1 MLQSFRQPPKVAEAR
16 TAPVKAIGQ
25 SELMQMTL
33 NRIMLD
39 TLLSLGVSKSD
50 LMAQLREAT
59 SNLNMS
65 SNENAAV
72 GLEMLSRQLKAA

>member
-1 MLQSFRQPPKVAEAR
+1 MLQSFRQ
-16 TAPVKAIGQ
+16 TSKAIPPRVVPKPANQ
-25 SELMQMTL
+25 HELMQMTL

-39 TLLSLGVSKSD
+39 TLVALGVSKSD

-65 SNENAAV
+65 ENENAAF